1 MSIRPA
7 GSCRIVAVLVHG
19 LLCLPRAAAA
29 KSVQAHEA
37 IDDAAWADRFAPL
50 LTARYGVSGDALK
63 KARAFAYGGCLIQDI
78 GYYPFSSRTFGNLT
92 HYVRSGDFVEAL
104 LAEAANADELA
115 FGLGALAHY
124 AADTEGHPAA
134 VNLAVPMLY
143 PKLGVKFGPSV
154 TYVQNPAAHVKT
166 EFGFDVLQVA
176 RGRYAS
182 DAFHDFIG
190 FEISRPVLER
200 AFRRTYGLELKDVF
214 GNLDFAIGTF
224 RRTVSTLLPNVT
236 RIAWELKRDEIQK
249 ADPTATPATF
259 QYAITRAEYETQWG
273 SDYARPGF
281 WQRFFAALLRIV
293 PKIGP
298 FKALSYKPP
307 TPEAERLFL
316 ESFAAT
322 TERYGALVD
331 EAGRGRLSIANR
343 NFDTGQPVRAG
354 VYPLVDETY
363 ATLVERLAKTRFAGV
378 SPALRAD
385 ILAFV
390 APLRTSLATRKAHK
404 RWRTALAALD
414 AWPPPDAGR

>member
-1 MSIRPA
+1 MRGIIA
-7 GSCRIVAVLVHG
+7 TVVLG
-19 LLCLPRAAAA
+19 LLCMPRAAAA
-29 KSVQAHEA
+29 YSVLAHEA
-37 IDDAAWADRFAPL
+37 IVDAVWAAKIAPL
-50 LTARYGVSGDALK
+50 LTARYGVSGDALRT
-63 KARAFAYGGCLIQDI
+63 ARGFAYGGCLIQDI

-134 VNLAVPMLY
+134 VNLAVPILY
-143 PKLGVKFGPSV
+143 PKLRLKFGPSI
-154 TYVQNPAAHVKT
+154 TYVQNPAAHLKT

-190 FEISRPVLER
+190 FEVSKPVLER

-214 GNLDFAIGTF
+214 GNLDFSIGTF

-236 RIAWELKRDEIQK
+236 KIAWELKRDEILK
-249 ADPTATPATF
+249 SDPTVTPARF
-259 QYAITRAEYETQWG
+259 QYAITRAEYEAQWG

-281 WQRFFAALLRIV
+281 WQRLFAALLRIV

-322 TERYGALVD
+322 TGRYAALVD
-331 EAGRGRLSIANR
+331 EAGRGALSIANR
-343 NFDTGQPVRAG
+343 NFDTGEPIRAG
-354 VYPLVDETY
+354 DYPLVDETY
-363 ATLVERLAKTRFAGV
+363 ATLVERLAKTRFAAA

-390 APLRTSLATRKAHK
+390 APLRTSLATRKDRK

-414 AWPPPDAGR
+414 AWPPPAARR